1 MNLLEREADV
11 LKGGEVGEK
20 IVGLEDDAELLAMGA
35 EAGFIGRNEVPIDSD
50 FTGVRQVEPGEEAQE
65 SGFSAARGAD
75 EREGVIEFDF
85 EVEGSKDALPAVGFG
100 DPAEGD
106 SHRLRSFSGTS
117 SGISAKSGR
126 GTSMISST
134 MAGSKGTSGASSG
147 AGFNSK

>member
-1 MNLLEREADV
+1 
-11 LKGGEVGEK
+11 
-20 IVGLEDDAELLAMGA
+20 MGT

-50 FTGVRQVEPGEEAQE
+50 FTGVRQFESGEEAQE
-65 SGFSAARGAD
+65 SRFSTTRGAD
-75 EREGVIEFDF
+75 EREGVLEFDF
-85 EVEGSKDALPAVGFG
+85 EVKGSKDALPAVGFG

-106 SHRLRSFSGTS
+106 FHRLRSFSGTS

-134 MAGSKGTSGASSG
+134 MAGSKGTSGASGG